1 MVNSGPLRAV
11 LAYDEAQPPQPALSS
26 IPGNLELYALR
37 KGAAL
42 PNLPTNQIDLFIL
55 LADARTGISDTM
67 ISAWHFYQE
76 RLFPRL
82 LIVQGLEET
91 TTDFDDIVLIANRT
105 LEALATHYLV
115 LHDEDGNPSGLIE
128 LETGTVYDYST
139 SQVLT
144 SVANPELLELVRDF
158 QDEYRENFHE
168 LGADAFQAGLLA
180 IAIPI
185 ANRNQLGIVEITRY
199 LQLLSKR

>member
-11 LAYDEAQPPQPALSS
+11 LAFDEAQLPQPTLSS
-26 IPGNLELYALR
+26 LPGDHELHALR

-42 PNLPTNQIDLFIL
+42 PDLPTNQIDLFIL
-55 LADARTGISDTM
+55 LVDARTGISDAM

-82 LIVQGLEET
+82 LIVQGIEDA

-105 LEALATHYLV
+105 LEAIATPYLV

-139 SQVLT
+139 SQVLK
-144 SVANPELLELVRDF
+144 SIANPDLLDLVRDF

-168 LGADAFQAGLLA
+168 LGADAFQAGILA

-185 ANRNQLGIVEITRY
+185 ANRNQLGMAEITRY